1 MSVFVGID
9 VAARSFDLVS
19 RRDGK
24 NSKAETFPQTAQGR
38 TRAIR
43 KLQALQP
50 ACIVLEATGIYH
62 LDLALALHEAGLPV
76 CVINPRSFRHFAEIT
91 LRGSKTDPLDAALLA
106 EYAERMTPRRWTPPP
121 PIYRELRDLGRHIN
135 RLMHA
140 RTQAKNQ
147 LHALTAHQGTSQLLI
162 DDAEEGITQLDQ
174 RIERLQQAAQAR
186 IQQAPELTQQQT
198 DLCAAKGIAAAS
210 SFALLAELCT
220 LPKDLKANQVVRHA
234 GLDVRLNESGS
245 SVHRPGRLAKT
256 GNAYLRSALYMPAMV
271 AVVHDPY
278 AKAFYNALV
287 ARGKKKIQALC
298 AVMRKYLTG
307 IWACMQSGQ
316 PFDSS
321 KLFSHQHLKTA

>member
-1 MSVFVGID
+1 MSIFVGID

-162 DDAEEGITQLDQ
+162 EDAEEGITQLDQ
-174 RIERLQQAAQAR
+174 RISSRGRGCPRRPLTPPYVRFRIRRFMKDTGVGASCRAATP
-186 IQQAPELTQQQT
+186 APSDQSKTSGRPRSCGWRHCST
-198 DLCAAKGIAAAS
+198 
-210 SFALLAELCT
+210 T
-220 LPKDLKANQVVRHA
+220 VRA
-234 GLDVRLNESGS
+234 G
-245 SVHRPGRLAKT
+245 
-256 GNAYLRSALYMPAMV
+256 
-271 AVVHDPY
+271 
-278 AKAFYNALV
+278 
-287 ARGKKKIQALC
+287 
-298 AVMRKYLTG
+298 
-307 IWACMQSGQ
+307 
-316 PFDSS
+316 
-321 KLFSHQHLKTA
+321 